1 MGGKKEEVVV
11 GCMTGGLIHLKE
23 TKVKPIVGEI
33 KILLHYKLAITTQHR
48 DVGDTDTPES
58 SVET

>member
-1 MGGKKEEVVV
+1 
-11 GCMTGGLIHLKE
+11 MTGGLIHLKE